1 MVFRRPRSTHRRLA
15 GAAVLR
21 PATVSDIEAV
31 LDMVARCSRDTL
43 FHRFHGFADA
53 VAYFGALLKDGSV
66 GQTLLAWYGST
77 CVAVGTLGVDASGLV
92 ELAVL
97 VEDAEQRRGI
107 GTQMTAALLDSAGS
121 NGVSTVHIE
130 VLGDDRFIVKAL
142 RRMAP
147 LTVSVS
153 RGIWSIDVALDSQVF
168 QP

>member
-1 MVFRRPRSTHRRLA
+1 M
-15 GAAVLR
+15 
-21 PATVSDIEAV
+21 
-31 LDMVARCSRDTL
+31 
-43 FHRFHGFADA
+43 
-53 VAYFGALLKDGSV
+53 
-66 GQTLLAWYGST
+66 
-77 CVAVGTLGVDASGLV
+77 
-92 ELAVL
+92 L